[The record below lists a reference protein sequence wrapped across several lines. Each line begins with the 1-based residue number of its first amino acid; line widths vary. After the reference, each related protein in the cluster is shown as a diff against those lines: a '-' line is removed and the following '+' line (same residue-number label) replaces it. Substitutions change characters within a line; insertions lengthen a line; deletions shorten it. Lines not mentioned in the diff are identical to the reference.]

1 MENFGKTIFVIIV
14 MIICFL
20 ILFSAEEDKYIIRDG
35 CIYHKTKEWTGDG
48 FSINRTKVTCDKLQ
62 FKKYKIEKD

>member
-20 ILFSAEEDKYIIRDG
+20 ILFSAEEVFT
-35 CIYHKTKEWTGDG
+35 TKLKNGRG
-48 FSINRTKVTCDKLQ
+48 MVLV
-62 FKKYKIEKD
+62 